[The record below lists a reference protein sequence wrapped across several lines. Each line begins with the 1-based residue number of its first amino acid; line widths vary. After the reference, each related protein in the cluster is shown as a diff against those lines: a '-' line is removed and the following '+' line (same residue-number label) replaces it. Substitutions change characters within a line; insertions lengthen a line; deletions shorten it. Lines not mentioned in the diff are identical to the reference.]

1 MQLTLTFDQL
11 LRLMQEAGESAI
23 MAYKRDNEPLSDLIN
38 QADAKRWIAANGFK
52 PVMLKKWVDAGVVAK
67 SKAADAAQNAQAFY
81 SKAEL
86 KRVMC
91 AAKLSV

>member
-1 MQLTLTFDQL
+1 MELTFGQL

-23 MAYKRDNEPLSDLIN
+23 MAYKRDTEPESDMIN
-38 QADAKRWIAANGFK
+38 QADAKKWIAANGFR
-52 PVMLKKWVDAGVVAK
+52 PVMLKKWVDAGVVVK
-67 SKAADAAQNAQAFY
+67 SKAADAVQNAQAFY

-86 KRVMC
+86 RRAMS